1 MQNFD
6 PDFERCFNY
15 FLIIDQVRAN
25 DRIVWPSSF
34 DGNWRTSERIILSSR
49 HNFFKGGEKRQK
61 RRKDGRKMAT
71 IKYPDDRPKKNS
83 RRAKSERQKW
93 NISRPFDNLF
103 RAFVYNITKR
113 CRSRKR
119 MNARRRKV
127 TREWIAYTF
136 PSCSSRNARRL
147 IGRSNERV
155 NAGIKSS
162 VAHPSAFHKDSF
174 TIVD

>member
-1 MQNFD
+1 MLVRLRWNIFKIHIYIYIYDIDMQIFD

-61 RRKDGRKMAT
+61 RRKEDERKMAT

-119 MNARRRKV
+119 GIYECGEEESDERMN
-127 TREWIAYTF
+127 
-136 PSCSSRNARRL
+136 
-147 IGRSNERV
+147 RV
-155 NAGIKSS
+155 HFSL
-162 VAHPSAFHKDSF
+162 SF
-174 TIVD
+174 E

>member
-1 MQNFD
+1 MEIDARPRELFLARGITSLKE
-6 PDFERCFNY
+6 ERR
-15 FLIIDQVRAN
+15 DKREEKKMK
-25 DRIVWPSSF
+25 
-34 DGNWRTSERIILSSR
+34 ERW
-49 HNFFKGGEKRQK
+49 QP
-61 RRKDGRKMAT
+61 
-71 IKYPDDRPKKNS
+71 KYPDDRPKKNS